1 MISRQPIHDTPVIF
15 ADTQACHVT
24 HEPDPSKRTWSDGR
38 TKGLL
43 FGFVFTVMTCQS
55 SAALDRIQIMSPETL
70 NQVSYRENTAPLA
83 ANPNTIR
90 PFEINV
96 DEAAITD
103 LHARL
108 ALTRL
113 PDQIPGTSWEYGTE
127 LSYLDELLG
136 YWQSEF
142 DWPAQQDAL
151 NKFDH

>member
-1 MISRQPIHDTPVIF
+1 MSIFRTPDT
-15 ADTQACHVT
+15 
-24 HEPDPSKRTWSDGR
+24 
-38 TKGLL
+38 
-43 FGFVFTVMTCQS
+43 
-55 SAALDRIQIMSPETL
+55 IQVMSPETL
-70 NQVSYRENTAPLA
+70 NQVSNRENTEPLA
-83 ANPNTIR
+83 ANPDTIR

-96 DEAAITD
+96 DEAAIAD

-151 NKFDH
+151 ISSITIKPSWTISTSTSSIKDLIGPMRSRCYWSMDGRDQSVNFRKSSRH